1 MPIPSFLL
9 SEIVMLKQRC
19 SDDDFFLTGSPRPT
33 EPRTYTLRFK
43 SFLKRIGVPYRNF
56 HSLRHTF
63 ATQCIKSGVDVK
75 TLSELLGHS
84 SVKITLDR
92 YIRRFREA
100 YLVLMYYTNPAAV
113 MLYVNSDWW
122 QSQHLN

>member
-1 MPIPSFLL
+1 VPIPSFLL

-63 ATQCIKSGVDVK
+63 ATQCVKSGVDVK

-92 YIRRFREA
+92 YVHSDMQLKRKQLEK
-100 YLVLMYYTNPAAV
+100 
-113 MLYVNSDWW
+113 LYS
-122 QSQHLN
+122 SL